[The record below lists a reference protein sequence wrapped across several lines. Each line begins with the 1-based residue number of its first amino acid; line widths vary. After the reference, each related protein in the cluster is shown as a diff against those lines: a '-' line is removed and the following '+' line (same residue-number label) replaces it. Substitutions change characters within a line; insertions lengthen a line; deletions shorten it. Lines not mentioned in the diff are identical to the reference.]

1 MFLKRLE
8 ITGFKS
14 FATRTVLDFEK
25 SKQVAAIVGPN
36 GSGKSN
42 IADAIRWVLGETSYK
57 SLRSKKS
64 EDVIFSGS
72 EAKNRSSMAKV
83 SIVLDNADRKAPLDF
98 TEIGISRSVLR
109 DGSSE
114 YSLAGKKS
122 RLLDVAELL
131 AKSGFGQSTYTVI
144 GQGMVDSMLFY
155 GPAERKVL
163 FDEAAGVRAYELKR
177 EQTLKKLEDTGTNL
191 IRIRDILSELNPRLS
206 TLKRQAEKA
215 KEKDNVKASLLDKQ
229 KIYYSTIWDRLNLSE
244 KNYRADLEKAV
255 SEQQTVEQ
263 EIAELNEKFNQILN
277 EEQSENKDS
286 GSLNHKIET
295 LEEQKDE
302 FRQKIFTLRAHLEL
316 AGNELSES
324 EIKVKIKDLKEE
336 LAAIGLEELLKE
348 KSALEARITEFST
361 EALHQKIAELEE
373 QKDTLRQKIFG
384 LKSQLESTVP
394 GLSSKELTEKIAQLQ
409 AEHENLDEK
418 ELAGRL
424 RGTEKEITRATE
436 KMVEVEKEIK
446 AAKEKVAELSAKV
459 SKLDFGQVGEKI
471 SAILYLQNDFV
482 IKIESA
488 QNMDEVTS
496 AITTGK
502 QISERLKELRK
513 EVGDSKENR
522 VDIITEIQTNLEQL
536 LTEKDNLGK
545 EISRKKADIF
555 KLDYELKG
563 VSDRRFEI
571 EKELGVLSAQKPVGE
586 VEKKKISVEITHF
599 EAEIEILNDKIKIIR
614 EKLNSGA
621 TEKAKII
628 NLDYKIAHQ
637 TERQEKIT
645 AEIKKFS
652 EISPSDTAAKKAAE
666 EEIAAHQ
673 SEIAKIQKQIEVL
686 RTKLQEHSNAL
697 AGQGKILSDIKD
709 SISGK
714 QSLVSE
720 YNQTVTTLRV
730 NLGRVETKKQ
740 DIREEISREV
750 GNEAVLANG
759 QVLPELD
766 EEHTRTEIEKL
777 KGKLYAIGEIDSEV
791 EDEFSEVSE
800 RVQFMNSQTED
811 LEKAKDDLERLVK
824 ELDVKIKKQF
834 AVSFEAI
841 SKKFSHFFETLFDG
855 GTAKLELVE
864 TQSEEDG
871 SSEFGIEITAVPP
884 GKRVKSLSALSGGER
899 TMASLALLFAIL
911 SVNPSPFCVLD
922 EVDAA
927 LDESNTKRFLKII
940 TELSANTQFIFITHN
955 RDTMKSASLIY
966 GVTMDDSHASRL
978 LSIKLNDALE
988 TVKK

>member
-1 MFLKRLE
+1 M
-8 ITGFKS
+8 
-14 FATRTVLDFEK
+14 DFEK
-25 SKQVAAIVGPN
+25 SHQVAAIVGPN

-72 EAKNRSSMAKV
+72 EAKNRASMAKV
-83 SIVLDNADRKAPLDF
+83 SIVLDNADKKAPLDF

-114 YSLAGKKS
+114 YLLAGKKS

-177 EQTLKKLEDTGTNL
+177 EQTLKKLEDTADNL

-215 KEKDNVKASLLDKQ
+215 KEKDNVKAGLLEKQ
-229 KIYYSTIWDRLNLSE
+229 KVYYSTIWDRLNLSE
-244 KNYRADLEKAV
+244 KDYRADLEKAM
-255 SEQQTVEQ
+255 SEQQAVEQ
-263 EIAELNEKFNQILN
+263 EITELNEKFNQILN
-277 EEQSENKDS
+277 EEQSENKDT
-286 GSLNHKIET
+286 GSLNHKIEV
-295 LEEQKDE
+295 LEEQKDG

-324 EIKVKIKDLKEE
+324 EIKTKIKELKEE
-336 LAAIGLEELLKE
+336 LAAIGLEPILKE
-348 KSALEARITEFST
+348 KSALEAKVAEFSIETLNQKITEF
-361 EALHQKIAELEE
+361 EE
-373 QKDTLRQKIFG
+373 QKDALRQKIFE
-384 LKSQLESTVP
+384 LKSQLEPSAA
-394 GLSSKELTEKIAQLQ
+394 GLSAKELAEKIAQLQ

-424 RGTEKEITRATE
+424 RGTEKEIARATE
-436 KMVEVEKEIK
+436 QLVEVENEIK
-446 AAKEKVAELSAKV
+446 SAKEKIAELSAKV

-488 QNMDEVTS
+488 KDMKEVT
-496 AITTGK
+496 AAVETGK

-522 VDIITEIQTNLEQL
+522 VDKITEIQKQLEDL
-536 LTEKDNLGK
+536 LTEKDNLSK
-545 EISRKKADIF
+545 ELSRKKADIF

-571 EKELGVLSAQKPVGE
+571 EKELGVLSAQKPADE
-586 VEKKKISVEITHF
+586 SDQKKIAAEINQLK
-599 EAEIEILNDKIKIIR
+599 AEIEAANDKITATR
-614 EKLNSGA
+614 EQLNAGA
-621 TEKAKII
+621 AEKAKII
-628 NLDYKIAHQ
+628 NLDYKISHLA
-637 TERQEKIT
+637 ERQEKIN

-652 EISPSDTAAKKAAE
+652 EISPSDNAAKKAAE

-673 SEIAKIQKQIEVL
+673 VEIAKIQKQIEVL
-686 RTKLQEHSNAL
+686 RSKLQEHSNAL
-697 AGQGKILSDIKD
+697 AGQGKVLSDIKD

-714 QSLVSE
+714 QSLISE
-720 YNQTVTTLRV
+720 YNQTVTNLRV
-730 NLGRVETKKQ
+730 NLGRIETKKQ

-750 GNEAVLANG
+750 GSEAVLANG

-766 EEHTRTEIEKL
+766 EEHTRLEIEKL
-777 KGKLYAIGEIDSEV
+777 KGKLYAIGEIDPEV
-791 EDEFSEVSE
+791 ETEFSEVSE
-800 RVQFMNSQTED
+800 RVQFMDSQTDD
-811 LEKAKDDLERLVK
+811 LEKAKEDLEHLVK
-824 ELDVKIKKQF
+824 DLDVKIKKQF

-841 SKKFSHFFETLFDG
+841 SKKFSHFFETLFEG

-864 TQSEEDG
+864 TQNEEDG
-871 SSEFGIEITAVPP
+871 SNEFGIEITALPP
-884 GKRVKSLSALSGGER
+884 GKRIKSLSALSGGER
-899 TMASLALLFAIL
+899 TMTSLALLFAIL

-927 LDESNTKRFLKII
+927 LDEANTKRFLKII

-955 RDTMKSASLIY
+955 RDTMKSASIIY

-978 LSIKLNDALE
+978 LSIKLDDALE